1 MSKYYHK
8 KEIFTIENTLF
19 PCFLH
24 ITEDGGCAGVDW
36 INVPCIMIQRY
47 NRPRLENVLLLHGY
61 DLVIPE
67 NDESFTRRLLMLRK
81 R

>member
-8 KEIFTIENTLF
+8 KEIFTTIITLF

-24 ITEDGGCAGVDW
+24 LAEDGVCAGEDW

-47 NRPRLENVLLLHGY
+47 NRPRLENVLRMHGY
-61 DLVIPE
+61 DLVVPE
-67 NDESFTRRLLMLRK
+67 DEESFTRRLLMLRK

>member
-1 MSKYYHK
+1 M
-8 KEIFTIENTLF
+8 
-19 PCFLH
+19 
-24 ITEDGGCAGVDW
+24 DW